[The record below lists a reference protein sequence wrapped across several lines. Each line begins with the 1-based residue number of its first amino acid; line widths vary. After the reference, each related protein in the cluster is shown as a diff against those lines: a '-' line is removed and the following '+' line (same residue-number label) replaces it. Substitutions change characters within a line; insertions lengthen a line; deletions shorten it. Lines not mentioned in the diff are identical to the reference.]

1 MYFVLFVEYKR
12 FKLWSYGRLPFFLFP
27 VMVASTLTSSYSF
40 HLDLYI
46 SLGSHISSFSS
57 PMARGW
63 LEVGAFIESWVLVL
77 FEIWWYVWNT
87 SSFFCWFV
95 LWFLGL
101 VYLVVCCFFFFV
113 LGSFVLFWFGFYFG
127 FGFFWYVC
135 VCWVFLVFFV
145 CWFWGFFTDSN
156 KFMIAFISKYFCII
170 LSTNELT
177 YPCDSE
183 KLAGQA
189 YDLLK

>member
-1 MYFVLFVEYKR
+1 MMICLKYFLI
-12 FKLWSYGRLPFFLFP
+12 LLLICSLISWIGFFGGL
-27 VMVASTLTSSYSF
+27 
-40 HLDLYI
+40 
-46 SLGSHISSFSS
+46 
-57 PMARGW
+57 
-63 LEVGAFIESWVLVL
+63 LV
-77 FEIWWYVWNT
+77 
-87 SSFFCWFV
+87 
-95 LWFLGL
+95 
-101 VYLVVCCFFFFV
+101 FFV